1 MEGLEQSSLAEVTEQ
16 PFTSMQAWALQ
27 SLQAKRMTLFS
38 FSATPEQGN
47 APYKNPDMLMAGWM
61 FLWRWGENQ
70 QPGDRSESR
79 PGIQGGGGG
88 RHLICVASWED
99 GTAVA
104 EDTLTL

>member
-79 PGIQGGGGG
+79 PGIQGVGGD
-88 RHLICVASWED
+88 I
-99 GTAVA
+99 
-104 EDTLTL
+104 